1 MKLRSLTIILMLMIT
16 IIGAAQKRKQTPRH
30 KTQVSPEVA
39 AWQERLDR
47 MTMATQRIMVIDSIV
62 VDKNDFLQH
71 YYLNPEE
78 GHIDSYSHFFNTQQQ
93 PNAYVY
99 LNAIGNQCI
108 LSQEDEDG
116 IINLYES
123 DKEGNKWTKPRLL
136 QGVNDAK
143 QFFHVNYPFM
153 MPDGVTLYFAAEG
166 DESLGGYDIF
176 VTTYDTEEDRFL
188 TPENIG
194 MPFNSE
200 ANDYMMVIDEY
211 DRIGWFAT
219 DRGQEDGKV
228 CIYTFVPSDVRQ
240 TYDPETYSKEQIT
253 NFARITDITETW
265 VSPDIDQALERLEK
279 AKARQKKNTD
289 NEEFTFVINDDV
301 DYHKLSDFKAK
312 GNAQR
317 YLHLVKLRSQ
327 QTALQQAIER
337 VRAYYSGATADEKRE
352 MAPEIIATE
361 QQQHQI
367 HIEIHNLEKIIR
379 NEENITLR
387 NTQK

>member
-123 DKEGNKWTKPRLL
+123 DKEGNKWTKPKLL

-379 NEENITLR
+379 NVENITLR

>member
-240 TYDPETYSKEQIT
+240 TYDPETYSK
-253 NFARITDITETW
+253 
-265 VSPDIDQALERLEK
+265 
-279 AKARQKKNTD
+279 
-289 NEEFTFVINDDV
+289 
-301 DYHKLSDFKAK
+301 
-312 GNAQR
+312 
-317 YLHLVKLRSQ
+317 
-327 QTALQQAIER
+327 AICQNRHYCSE
-337 VRAYYSGATADEKRE
+337 
-352 MAPEIIATE
+352 P
-361 QQQHQI
+361 
-367 HIEIHNLEKIIR
+367 
-379 NEENITLR
+379 
-387 NTQK
+387 

>member
-123 DKEGNKWTKPRLL
+123 DKEGNKWTKPKLL

-312 GNAQR
+312 GNVQR
-317 YLHLVKLRSQ
+317 YLQLVKLRSQ

-337 VRAYYSGATADEKRE
+337 VREYYSGATADEKRE

>member
-312 GNAQR
+312 GNVQR
-317 YLHLVKLRSQ
+317 YLQLVKLRSQ

-337 VRAYYSGATADEKRE
+337 VREYYNGATADEKRE

>member
-123 DKEGNKWTKPRLL
+123 DKEGNKWTKPKLL

-312 GNAQR
+312 GNGQR
-317 YLHLVKLRSQ
+317 YLQLVKLRSQ

-337 VRAYYSGATADEKRE
+337 VREYYSGATADEKRE

>member
-312 GNAQR
+312 GNTQR
-317 YLHLVKLRSQ
+317 YLQLVKLRSQ

-337 VRAYYSGATADEKRE
+337 VREYYSGATADEKRE

>member
-136 QGVNDAK
+136 QGINDAK

-312 GNAQR
+312 GNTQR
-317 YLHLVKLRSQ
+317 YLQLVKLRSQ

-337 VRAYYSGATADEKRE
+337 VREYYSGATADEKRE

>member
-312 GNAQR
+312 GNVQR
-317 YLHLVKLRSQ
+317 YLQLVKLRSQ

>member
-317 YLHLVKLRSQ
+317 YLQLVQLRSQ

-337 VRAYYSGATADEKRE
+337 VREYYSGATADEKRE

>member
-337 VRAYYSGATADEKRE
+337 VREYYSGATADEKRE

>member
-312 GNAQR
+312 GNVQR
-317 YLHLVKLRSQ
+317 YLQLVKLRSQ

-337 VRAYYSGATADEKRE
+337 VREYYSGATADEKRE

>member
-289 NEEFTFVINDDV
+289 NEEFIFVINDDV

-317 YLHLVKLRSQ
+317 YLQLVELRSQ

-337 VRAYYSGATADEKRE
+337 VREYYSVATADEKRE

-367 HIEIHNLEKIIR
+367 HIEIHNLEKMIR

>member
-289 NEEFTFVINDDV
+289 NEEFIFVINDDV

-317 YLHLVKLRSQ
+317 YLQLVELRSQ

-337 VRAYYSGATADEKRE
+337 VREYYSGATADEKRE

-367 HIEIHNLEKIIR
+367 HIEIHNLEKMIR

>member
-136 QGVNDAK
+136 QGINDAK

-312 GNAQR
+312 GNVQR
-317 YLHLVKLRSQ
+317 YLQLVKLRSQ

-337 VRAYYSGATADEKRE
+337 VREYYSGATADEKRE

>member
-153 MPDGVTLYFAAEG
+153 MPDGVSLYFAAEG

-317 YLHLVKLRSQ
+317 YLQLVKLRSQ

>member
-312 GNAQR
+312 DNAQR
-317 YLHLVKLRSQ
+317 YLQLVKLRSQ

-337 VRAYYSGATADEKRE
+337 VREYYSGATADEKRE

>member
-1 MKLRSLTIILMLMIT
+1 MLFRS
-16 IIGAAQKRKQTPRH
+16 
-30 KTQVSPEVA
+30 
-39 AWQERLDR
+39 
-47 MTMATQRIMVIDSIV
+47 
-62 VDKNDFLQH
+62 
-71 YYLNPEE
+71 
-78 GHIDSYSHFFNTQQQ
+78 
-93 PNAYVY
+93 
-99 LNAIGNQCI
+99 
-108 LSQEDEDG
+108 
-116 IINLYES
+116 
-123 DKEGNKWTKPRLL
+123 
-136 QGVNDAK
+136 
-143 QFFHVNYPFM
+143 YPFM
-153 MPDGVTLYFAAEG
+153 MPAGVTLYFAAEG

-176 VTTYDTEEDRFL
+176 VTTYDTEEDRVL

-317 YLHLVKLRSQ
+317 YLQLVKLRSQ

>member
-136 QGVNDAK
+136 QGINDAK

-312 GNAQR
+312 GNAQL
-317 YLHLVKLRSQ
+317 YLQLVKLRSQ

-337 VRAYYSGATADEKRE
+337 VREYYSGATADEKRE